1 MRRHGP
7 GHGKLRICGGEGAAR
22 TRTRSSVRC
31 TEGAALANTEDAD
44 EVLRALHGGDRG
56 AALLLEQLIDELARE
71 AGRELERRHPG
82 QQRVP
87 VSLRLPAC

>member
-1 MRRHGP
+1 VGRRGP
-7 GHGKLRICGGEGAAR
+7 RWR
-22 TRTRSSVRC
+22 TRRKRTRSSVRC